1 MLDPIGTTLTSK
13 LDGDEIVKA
22 GLQGGE
28 AASTLRLRFLV
39 VPESARGEPAEHM
52 WRLILTPL
60 DRHVH
65 ESLPIEVRADAV
77 MGLTQ
82 KGAPPADIDLS
93 RWEGYDFGVSRRHLQ
108 LRPSEKSLYV
118 IDLNSTNG
126 THVNGLP
133 IGPSWAHALS
143 TGDILTVG
151 MLNLRI
157 TLLAMPR
164 LDMMSQLG

>member
-1 MLDPIGTTLTSK
+1 MINPTSSPTSK
-13 LDGDEIVKA
+13 LSYDDIIKA

-28 AASTLRLRFLV
+28 ASNTLRLKFLV
-39 VPESARGEPAEHM
+39 VPESARGEVAKHV

-65 ESLPIEVRADAV
+65 ESLPVEVRGDAV
-77 MGLTQ
+77 MGIN
-82 KGAPPADIDLS
+82 KAGGAEPDIDLS
-93 RWEGYDFGVSRRHLQ
+93 RWDGYDFGVSRRHVQ

-164 LDMMSQLG
+164 LDMISQLG